1 MLWEILSA
9 LGVVFLFLFV
19 FFVCTVIL
27 CRLILPGGKSGYY
40 AVIPGFPNDEQ
51 LAQKVFAAYIQ
62 SNLFTLV
69 NKNTVIV
76 LDYGV
81 SEKVKQECT
90 EILGGHCVVFCPGDE
105 LENIVGGCY

>member
-1 MLWEILSA
+1 MLLDFLSA
-9 LGVVFLFLFV
+9 LGVVFLFLAV
-19 FFVCTVIL
+19 FFVCTFLL
-27 CRLILPGGKSGYY
+27 CRLIYSGEKNGYY

-51 LAQKVFAAYIQ
+51 LVQKVFATYMQ
-62 SNLFTLV
+62 TNLFTLV

-81 SEKVKQECT
+81 SEQVRREC
-90 EILGGHCVVFCPGDE
+90 EQLLGGHSVLFCPGNE